1 MARSRREDILERAA
15 HLMKIK
21 GFAGMSAR
29 DIAEDLEFSKANFF
43 YHVKS
48 KEELLYQIF
57 VENLEYALRHVEEI
71 LKRPDPPPDKLRA
84 IVDFYVHL
92 NCERSAVM
100 LVWFKEKGHLT
111 PEHEAH
117 VTRLEQAIVSI
128 LHDFYRSAIDAGHL
142 RRLDPTIV
150 RIAVFGMCFQLTRW
164 PQLREQHS
172 LQSLSAQIQDI
183 ACNGL
188 LPSTDQM

>member
-1 MARSRREDILERAA
+1 VGRSRRDDILERAA

-29 DIAEDLEFSKANFF
+29 DIAEELEFSKANFF

-57 VENLEYALRHVEEI
+57 VENLEYAFRHVEEI
-71 LKRPDPPPDKLRA
+71 LKRSDPAPVRLRA

-117 VTRLEQAIVSI
+117 VTRLEQKIVTM
-128 LHDFYRSAIDAGHL
+128 LHDFYGSAIEAGEL
-142 RRLDPTIV
+142 RTLDPTIV
-150 RIAVFGMCFQLTRW
+150 RIAVFGMCFALTRW

-188 LPSTDQM
+188 LPT